1 MLKHD
6 SGGNSNTERF
16 VSIPT
21 KSSLIGYHVDSHVL
35 SSEETHPMIYRHL
48 CIGLLFFSVA
58 TFGRESTAA
67 DFPMEKPRADWVW
80 DANGTS
86 SPKPIYLQKQFNVSA
101 KVTSASLFTVCDN
114 TVKVWV
120 NGKLVGESSEWSSP
134 IQKDIAKQLVT
145 GVNTIAVEAANQG
158 GPAGFTLK
166 LVVKQPGAK
175 DIIILSDKQWKMTS
189 TQPKG
194 TWTAKDYDASKWT
207 GKLTKVGTM
216 GDSPW
221 GVPGKQGGSKSVV
234 NTAPQTVDDFA
245 VELVYEVPKD
255 KEGSWVSLTTGP
267 DGKLIACD
275 QGGKGAFWIQVN
287 ESDDGPI
294 ATVSPLSVNRPGTT
308 SPLSGAQGLLW
319 AHDALWFHQNGG
331 HLYRVTDSNGDGVL
345 DQAEQVPSQRG
356 GGEHGNHAVIKTE
369 DGQGI
374 YIAGGNHAPLAE
386 LSRRR
391 VRSWEED
398 LLLTRMWDAN
408 GHARGKLAPGGWVTR
423 LNPETLEQ
431 ELVCIGFRN
440 QYDISI
446 NRFGDMFTYDADME
460 WDMGSP
466 WYRPT
471 RICQVVSGGDYGWR
485 SGTGKWPTYFEDSLP
500 PVVEIG
506 PGSPT
511 GVVSGVGAAFPAKYQ
526 DALFALDWTFG
537 TIYAIHM
544 TPEGAGYTGTSEP
557 FVTGA
562 PLPVTDAVIGQDGL
576 LYFTVGGRG
585 TASALYRVRYT
596 GKDSTSGADS
606 ELPPAVAKARAV
618 RQRLENY
625 HGASLSEKE
634 SKAALDDAWPYLASE
649 DRFLRAAAR
658 VAVESQPAHYWAGRV
673 LKEQNP
679 QALVTGAVALARV
692 GADSEINLSLQ
703 LLLIEALINA
713 KVENDTQLLGL
724 LRAVSLTSMRLGA
737 PDRDQRA
744 ALLKRFD
751 GMLPHSNPDVNTE
764 LVRLLVYLRS
774 PTVAAKTVK
783 LIVNRDP
790 PVIPDWTELA
800 GRNAGYGGT
809 VKRILANHP
818 PSREIGYALALRNLR
833 TGWTVEDR
841 RAFFEFLN
849 EAAKASGGSS
859 FPGFMRNIRD
869 EALANCLD
877 AERVALQDLT
887 GENYDPV
894 PDFEVKQ
901 IVGPGREWTLAEARS
916 KATRFKEANFE
927 NGRSVYFAA
936 NCGKC
941 HRHNGLGG
949 NVGPDLTSIPNKFD
963 VNYVIDHIIDPSKVI
978 SDQYQAST
986 VLTADGRTVS
996 GLVSEADETLVIYPS
1011 DTKAKPITLAIEDV
1025 EAVRPS
1031 DVSQMPKGLI
1041 DGLNAEEL
1049 RDLLAYLMSGGNGG
1063 NKKIYGN

>member
-1 MLKHD
+1 MIDRQVIL
-6 SGGNSNTERF
+6 GLALTFAAAMNTSANGAE
-16 VSIPT
+16 
-21 KSSLIGYHVDSHVL
+21 
-35 SSEETHPMIYRHL
+35 
-48 CIGLLFFSVA
+48 FS
-58 TFGRESTAA
+58 
-67 DFPMEKPRADWVW
+67 MEKPRADWVW
-80 DANGTS
+80 DARGSSNGQV
-86 SPKPIYLQKQFNVSA
+86 IHLQKKFDVA
-101 KVTSASLFTVCDN
+101 KKVAKAQLYTTCDN
-114 TVKVWV
+114 NMTLWI
-120 NGKLVGESSEWSSP
+120 NGKRVGESRDWARP
-134 IQKDIAKQLVT
+134 IQQDVAKFLEQ
-145 GVNTIAVEAANQG
+145 GSNTISVKAANEG
-158 GPAGFTLK
+158 GVAAFTLK
-166 LVVKQPGAK
+166 LVIEQK
-175 DIIILSDKQWKMTS
+175 DVDDVVILSDPQWKMS
-189 TQPKG
+189 TTAPD
-194 TWTAKDYDASKWT
+194 TAWTGKNFDASGWT
-207 GKLTKVGTM
+207 GKLRKVGTM

-221 GVPGKQGGSKSVV
+221 GVPGSQKSSPAFV
-234 NTAPQTVDDFA
+234 NSEPQSVKDFT
-245 VELVYEVPKD
+245 VELVYEVPK
-255 KEGSWVSLTTGP
+255 ETQGSWVSLTTGP

-287 ESDDGPI
+287 ESAAGPT
-294 ATVSPLSVNRPGTT
+294 ATVSPLRVNRPGTN

-319 AHDALWFHQNGG
+319 AYGALWFHQNGG
-331 HLYRVTDSNGDGVL
+331 HLYRVTDSDADGVL
-345 DQAEQVPSQRG
+345 DQVDQVPSRTG

-369 DGQGI
+369 DNKGI
-374 YIAGGNHAPLAE
+374 YMAGGNHAPLAE

-391 VRSWEED
+391 VTSWEED

-423 LNPETLEQ
+423 LDPETLEQ

-526 DALFALDWTFG
+526 DALYALDWTFG

-544 TPEGAGYTGTSEP
+544 TPVGAGYQGISEP
-557 FVTGA
+557 FVTGS
-562 PLPVTDAVIGQDGL
+562 PLPVTDAVIGDDGL

-596 GKDSTSGADS
+596 GKASTSTASS
-606 ELPPAVAKARAV
+606 ELPPSVVNARAI
-618 RQRLENY
+618 RKRLENY
-625 HGASLSEKE
+625 HGASLSKKE
-634 SKAALDDAWPYLASE
+634 SMAALDDAWPYLSSE

-658 VAVESQPAHYWAGRV
+658 VAVESQPAEYWADRV
-673 LKEQNP
+673 LKENNP
-679 QALVTGAVALARV
+679 QALITGAIALARV
-692 GADSEINLSLQ
+692 GADAEINLSLQ
-703 LLLIEALINA
+703 ALLLAALTEAEF
-713 KVENDTQLLGL
+713 ENDNQLLGL

-737 PDRDQRA
+737 PDREQRA
-744 ALLKRFD
+744 ALLERFD
-751 GMLPHSNPDVNTE
+751 AMLPHANPDVNTE

-774 PTVAAKTVK
+774 PTVAAKTVQ

-790 PVIPDWTELA
+790 PSIPDWTELA
-800 GRNAGYGGT
+800 GRNARYGGT

-833 TGWTVEDR
+833 TGWTIEDR

-849 EAAKASGGSS
+849 DAARTSGGSS

-877 AERVALQDLT
+877 SERVALQDLT
-887 GENYDPV
+887 GEDYDPV
-894 PDFEVKQ
+894 PDFEIKE
-901 IVGPGREWTLAEARS
+901 IEGPGREWTLDEARS
-916 KATRFKEANFE
+916 KATRFKEASFE

-949 NVGPDLTSIPNKFD
+949 NIGPDLTSIPNKFD

-996 GLVSEADETLVIYPS
+996 GLVSEADDTLVIYPS
-1011 DTKAKPITLAIEDV
+1011 DPKAAPVTLSLDEV

-1041 DGLNAEEL
+1041 DGLNPDEL
-1049 RDLLAYLMSGGNGG
+1049 RDLLAYLMSGGNRQ
-1063 NKKIYGN
+1063 NKKIYGK

>member
-1 MLKHD
+1 
-6 SGGNSNTERF
+6 
-16 VSIPT
+16 
-21 KSSLIGYHVDSHVL
+21 
-35 SSEETHPMIYRHL
+35 MIYRQFMT
-48 CIGLLFFSVA
+48 GLVLASVA
-58 TFGRESTAA
+58 TWCSSTSAA

-80 DANGTS
+80 DAQGS
-86 SPKPIYLQKQFNVSA
+86 SSNKPIYLQKKFQLTA
-101 KVTSASLFTVCDN
+101 KVSSADLFTVCDN
-114 TVKVWV
+114 TMTLWI
-120 NGKLVGESSEWSSP
+120 NGKRVAQSRAWSTP
-134 IQKDIAKQLVT
+134 IQQNVAKFLT
-145 GVNTIAVEAANQG
+145 PGVNTLAVEAANQG

-166 LVVKQPGAK
+166 LVVKQQNA
-175 DIIILSDKQWKMTS
+175 DDVTILSDRTWKMTP
-189 TQPKG
+189 TPPTGK
-194 TWTAKDYDASKWT
+194 WTAKDYDTSKWT
-207 GKLTKVGTM
+207 GKLNKVGTM

-221 GVPGKQGGSKSVV
+221 GFPGKQGSSQAVV
-234 NTAPQTVDDFA
+234 NSSPQTVDDFA

-255 KEGSWVSLTTGP
+255 TQGSWVSLSKGP

-275 QGGKGAFWIQVN
+275 QGGKGAFWIEVN
-287 ESDDGPI
+287 ESDDGPS
-294 ATVSPLSVNRPGTT
+294 ATISPLAVNRPGTN
-308 SPLSGAQGLLW
+308 SRLSGAQGLLW
-319 AHDALWFHQNGG
+319 AYGALWFHQNGG
-331 HLYRVTDSNGDGVL
+331 HLYRVTDANGDGVL
-345 DQAEQVPSQRG
+345 DQAEQIPSQRG

-369 DGQGI
+369 DNQGI
-374 YIAGGNHAPLAE
+374 YMAGGNHAPLAE

-391 VRSWEED
+391 VQSWEED

-440 QYDISI
+440 QYDISL

-544 TPEGAGYTGTSEP
+544 TPTGAGYTGTSEP
-557 FVTGA
+557 FVTGS
-562 PLPVTDAVIGQDGL
+562 PLPVTDAVIGDDGL

-596 GKDSTSGADS
+596 GKGSTSAANS
-606 ELPPAVAKARAV
+606 LLPPEVAEARET
-618 RQRLENY
+618 RRRLETY
-625 HGASLSEKE
+625 HGATLNEKE
-634 SKAALDDAWPYLASE
+634 SKAALDDAWPFLSSE

-658 VAVESQPAHYWAGRV
+658 VAVESQPVKFWADRV
-673 LKEQNP
+673 LKEQDS
-679 QALVTGAVALARV
+679 QAFITGAIALARV
-692 GADSEINLSLQ
+692 GAESEINPSLQ
-703 LLLIEALINA
+703 VLLMDALVKA
-713 KVENDTQLLGL
+713 KAENDFQLLGL
-724 LRAVSLTSMRLGA
+724 LRAVSLVSMRLGA

-751 GMLPHSNPDVNTE
+751 PMLPHSNPDVNTE

-833 TGWTVEDR
+833 TGWTIEDR

-849 EAAKASGGSS
+849 EAAKSSGGSS

-894 PDFEVKQ
+894 PDFEIKK

-916 KATRFKEANFE
+916 QATRFKQASFE
-927 NGRSVYFAA
+927 NGRSIYFAA

-949 NVGPDLTSIPNKFD
+949 NIGPDLTSIPNKFD
-963 VNYVIDHIIDPSKVI
+963 LTYVIEHIIDPSKII

-996 GLVSEADETLVIYPS
+996 GLVSEADETIVIYPS
-1011 DTKAKPITLAIEDV
+1011 DPKAAPITLSIDDV
-1025 EAVRPS
+1025 EAIRPS

-1049 RDLLAYLMSGGNGG
+1049 RDLLAYLMSGGNSG

>member
-1 MLKHD
+1 
-6 SGGNSNTERF
+6 
-16 VSIPT
+16 
-21 KSSLIGYHVDSHVL
+21 
-35 SSEETHPMIYRHL
+35 MIYRQYTL
-48 CIGLLFFSVA
+48 GLILASIA
-58 TFGRESTAA
+58 AMGSTALAA
-67 DFPMEKPRADWVW
+67 DFPMEKPRADWIW
-80 DANGTS
+80 DATGTS
-86 SPKPIYLQKQFNVSA
+86 SSKPIYLQKQFNVTGKVSSA
-101 KVTSASLFTVCDN
+101 TLYSVCDN
-114 TVKVWV
+114 TVTVWV
-120 NGKLVGESSEWSSP
+120 NGKLVGESGEWSTP
-134 IQKDIAKQLVT
+134 IQKDVAKNLVP
-145 GVNTIAVEAANQG
+145 GVNTIAVKAANQG

-166 LVVKQPGAK
+166 LVVKQQNTA
-175 DIIILSDKQWKMTS
+175 DLTILSDKQWKMTS
-189 TQPKG
+189 TLPNG
-194 TWTAKDYDASKWT
+194 TWTGKDYDASKWA
-207 GKLTKVGTM
+207 GKLVKVGTM

-221 GVPGKQGGSKSVV
+221 GVPGKKGRGQSTV
-234 NTAPQTVDDFA
+234 NSSPETVDDFA

-255 KEGSWVSLTTGP
+255 TQGSWVSLTTGP

-287 ESDDGPI
+287 ESDDGPS
-294 ATVSPLSVNRPGTT
+294 ATVSPLAVNRPGTN
-308 SPLSGAQGLLW
+308 SRLSGAQGLLW
-319 AHDALWFHQNGG
+319 AYGALWFHQNGG

-345 DQAEQVPSQRG
+345 DQVDQVPSQRG

-369 DGQGI
+369 DNQGI
-374 YIAGGNHAPLAE
+374 YMAGGNHAPLAE

-440 QYDISI
+440 QYDISL

-471 RICQVVSGGDYGWR
+471 RICQVVSGADYGWR

-544 TPEGAGYTGTSEP
+544 TPTGAGYQGTSEP
-557 FVTGA
+557 FVTGS
-562 PLPVTDAVIGQDGL
+562 PLPVTDAVVGQDGL

-585 TASALYRVRYT
+585 AASGLYRVRYT
-596 GKDSTSGADS
+596 GKQSTSKADS
-606 ELPPAVAKARAV
+606 ELPPAVAKARNA
-618 RQRLENY
+618 RRRLETY
-625 HGASLSEKE
+625 HGVSLNEQD
-634 SKAALDDAWPYLASE
+634 SKAALDDAWPYLSSE
-649 DRFLRAAAR
+649 DRFLRNAAR
-658 VAVESQPAHYWAGRV
+658 VAVESQPVQFWADRV
-673 LKEQNP
+673 LKEDDP
-679 QALVTGAVALARV
+679 QAFITSAIALARV
-692 GADSEINLSLQ
+692 GADSEINISLQ
-703 LLLIEALINA
+703 LLLLNELVKA
-713 KVENDTQLLGL
+713 KVESDSQLLGL
-724 LRAVSLTSMRLGA
+724 LRAVSLTCMRLGA
-737 PDRDQRA
+737 PEREQRA
-744 ALLKRFD
+744 ALLERFD

-764 LVRLLVYLRS
+764 LIRLLVYLRS
-774 PTVAAKTVK
+774 PTVAAKAIQ
-783 LIVNRDP
+783 LIVDREP

-800 GRNAGYGGT
+800 GRNGGYGGT
-809 VKRILANHP
+809 VKRILENHP

-833 TGWTVEDR
+833 TGWTIEDR

-849 EAAKASGGSS
+849 EAGKASGGSS

-877 AERVALQDLT
+877 SERIALQDLT

-894 PDFEVKQ
+894 PDFEIKKLA
-901 IVGPGREWTLAEARS
+901 GPGREWTLAEAKS
-916 KATRFKEANFE
+916 KATGFKKASFE

-986 VLTADGRTVS
+986 VLTADGRTLS
-996 GLVSEADETLVIYPS
+996 GLVSEADEALIIYPS
-1011 DTKAKPITLAIEDV
+1011 DPKAESITLAIEDV

-1049 RDLLAYLMSGGNGG
+1049 RDLLAYLMSGGNSE
-1063 NKKIYGN
+1063 NKKIYGK